1 MNGCCG
7 KTISVRVRFFAPYRR
22 LFGGKER
29 LLDLDAGTTA
39 AGLLDILGDSPERRE
54 AFFEHPDAGAPGV
67 LRPHLVVMI
76 NGAELSSRG
85 GPAAELRDG
94 DTVAILPLMGGG

>member
-7 KTISVRVRFFAPYRR
+7 KKMTVRVRFFAPYRA

-29 LLDLDAGTTA
+29 LLDLDTGTTA

-54 AFFEHPDAGAPGV
+54 ALFENPAVGAPG
-67 LRPHLVVMI
+67 LLKPHLVVMI

-94 DTVAILPLMGGG
+94 DTVVLLPLMGGG

>member
-1 MNGCCG
+1 VSGCCG
-7 KTISVRVRFFAPYRR
+7 KKLTVRVRFFAPYRR

-39 AGLLDILGDSPERRE
+39 AGLLEILGDSPERRE
-54 AFFEHPDAGAPGV
+54 ALFENPAGSGPPA
-67 LRPHLVVMI
+67 LKPHLIVMM
-76 NGAELSSRG
+76 NGEELSSRG

-94 DTVAILPLMGGG
+94 DTIAVLPLMGGG